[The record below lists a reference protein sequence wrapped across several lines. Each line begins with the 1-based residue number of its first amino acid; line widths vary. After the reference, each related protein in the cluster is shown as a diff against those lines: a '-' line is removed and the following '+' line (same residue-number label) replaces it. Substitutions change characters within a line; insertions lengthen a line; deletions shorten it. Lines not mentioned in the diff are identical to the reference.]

1 MEVGSSTPG
10 KIGSRVPMQ
19 TKSLF
24 STHTL
29 LHSVLI
35 TLSCILNSV
44 DEFNWFP
51 PPPPTKKRGTKNPTC
66 LSIPDLVGTSFL
78 LSRLLKSGV

>member
-1 MEVGSSTPG
+1 MTPR

-19 TKSLF
+19 IKSLF
-24 STHTL
+24 LTHTL

-35 TLSCILNSV
+35 SHSCILNSV
-44 DEFNWFP
+44 DEFNWFIP
-51 PPPPTKKRGTKNPTC
+51 EKKTC
-66 LSIPDLVGTSFL
+66 LSIPDLVGTFFL